1 MANIKQVNVIERIQ
15 QLFRQGIS
23 QRCIVLGL
31 GVSHNTLV
39 RCAVKP
45 RVAAQFENP
54 APVPNMTLGVTQFD
68 K

>member
-1 MANIKQVNVIERIQ
+1 MAITININ
-15 QLFRQGIS
+15 
-23 QRCIVLGL
+23 GL
-31 GVSHNTLV
+31 TLCHRGSGGVSHNTLV